1 MLWKDDGILDTW
13 PKNIVPSD
21 YNPNQKQIEFFWPL
35 TEQIPLDLDYTNAGR
50 PESQTMLSVTLP
62 GCMIVSNGS
71 IGSNWVSTELNSD
84 SIKTNKVITEE
95 ITFTLNKKPF
105 IIKRMMYKLLGIKWK
120 IK

>member
-13 PKNIVPSD
+13 PKHTDAYWP
-21 YNPNQKQIEFFWPL
+21 NPNQKQIEFFWPL

-50 PESQTMLSVTLP
+50 PDPQTIVSTDLP
-62 GCMIVSNGS
+62 GYMIVSNGS
-71 IGSNWVSTELNSD
+71 ICNNWVSTELNSD

-105 IIKRMMYKLLGIKWK
+105 IIKRMLLKLLGIKWK
-120 IK
+120 IR